1 MKDEENKL
9 GFFKIIIMIIVL
21 AFLIVIV
28 QKGVELLQNIAQ
40 ICVVE
45 QGSLKF
51 EESAEGYI
59 LRDEIVLQGE
69 NYKNG
74 MVQLVSEGQRI
85 AKNSPAFRY
94 YSNGEEEILRKIAN
108 LDDEINAEIESSGLM
123 IWSTDITNL
132 ENQIEKVV
140 DSIYDL
146 NNLEEIQDKLAL
158 LDTYV
163 SKKTKITG
171 NLSPADSHV
180 KSLIEQRNSLESSLS
195 NSSETMTSPISG
207 MISYRVDGLEEILG
221 VKDFSYLST
230 ELLKS
235 LDTKSSSMI
244 ATSTEKGKVVN
255 NFECY
260 IACPMNT
267 EKAST
272 AKVRR

>member
-9 GFFKIIIMIIVL
+9 SFFRIIIGIIVL
-21 AFLIVIV
+21 ACFILVV
-28 QKGVELLQNIAQ
+28 QKGIELLQNIAQ

-45 QGSLKF
+45 QGSLRF

-59 LRDEIVLQGE
+59 LREEVVLQGE

-74 MVQLVSEGQRI
+74 MVPIVSEGQRI

-94 YSNGEEEILRKIAN
+94 YSNGEEEILSKIAN

-132 ENQIEKVV
+132 ENQIEKLVN
-140 DSIYDL
+140 SIYEL
-146 NNLEEIQDKLAL
+146 NDLEEIQDKITE

-195 NSSETMTSPISG
+195 NSSEVIHSPIAG
-207 MISYRVDGLEEILG
+207 MVSYRVDGLEEILRCEG
-221 VKDFSYLST
+221 F
-230 ELLKS
+230 
-235 LDTKSSSMI
+235 
-244 ATSTEKGKVVN
+244 
-255 NFECY
+255 
-260 IACPMNT
+260 
-267 EKAST
+267 
-272 AKVRR
+272 